1 MRKRFC
7 FLFII
12 CIFIFTMIGC
22 GNEIP
27 EMSEEESA
35 MVSNYAATLLLK
47 YDANYQTKLL
57 NQEQLEKEEQMQKQI
72 QEESDRLAAL
82 EAEKE
87 AKKQEEQQAKES
99 EGQSSVET
107 VTYVDPAEF
116 LGLDG
121 ISISYNGVEYLD
133 QYPKDGEDLYFA
145 TTATEGCKLA
155 VVHLGLSNQTAEV
168 RTVDVFS
175 TNARFKVSFND
186 GDYHSIM
193 STLFTEDFSVFNGEL
208 QPGECIDTVL
218 LMELKEEDC
227 VDVNGLNLYIKCN
240 DQTLKTKLY
249 P

>member
-12 CIFIFTMIGC
+12 CIFIFTMTGC

-72 QEESDRLAAL
+72 QEEADRLAAL

-87 AKKQEEQQAKES
+87 AKKQEEQAKET

-116 LGLDG
+116 LSLDG

-155 VVHLGLSNQTAEV
+155 VVHLSLSNQTAEV

-208 QPGECIDTVL
+208 QPGESVDTVL

-227 VDVNGLNLYIKCN
+227 VEVHALNLYIKCN
-240 DQTLKTKLY
+240 DQTLKTKLL
-249 P
+249 

>member
-7 FLFII
+7 FLFLI
-12 CIFIFTMIGC
+12 CIFIFTMTGC

-47 YDANYQTKLL
+47 YDSGYQTKLL
-57 NQEQLEKEEQMQKQI
+57 NQEQLEQEEQMQKQI
-72 QEESDRLAAL
+72 QEEAQRLAAL

-87 AKKQEEQQAKES
+87 AKQEEEQAKES
-99 EGQSSVET
+99 EGQSSVEN
-107 VTYVDPAEF
+107 VTYVNPAEF

-155 VVHLGLSNQTAEV
+155 VVHLGLSNQTSEV
-168 RTVDVFS
+168 RSADVFS

-186 GDYHSIM
+186 GDYHNIM
-193 STLFTEDFSVFNGEL
+193 STLFSEDFSVFNGEL
-208 QPGECIDTVL
+208 QPGESVDTVL
-218 LMELKEEDC
+218 LMELKDEDC
-227 VDVNGLNLYIKCN
+227 VDVNALNLYIKCN
-240 DQTLKTKLY
+240 DQTIKTKLF
-249 P
+249 

>member
-12 CIFIFTMIGC
+12 CIFIFTMTGC

-72 QEESDRLAAL
+72 QEEADRLAAL

-87 AKKQEEQQAKES
+87 AKKQEEQAKET

-155 VVHLGLSNQTAEV
+155 VVHLSLSNQTAEV

-208 QPGECIDTVL
+208 QPGESVDTVL

-227 VDVNGLNLYIKCN
+227 VEVHALNLYIKCN
-240 DQTLKTKLY
+240 DQTLKTKLL
-249 P
+249 

>member
-72 QEESDRLAAL
+72 QDEADRLAAL

-175 TNARFKVSFND
+175 PNARFKVSFND
-186 GDYHSIM
+186 GESHSIM
-193 STLFTEDFSVFNGEL
+193 STLCSEDFSVFNGEL

-227 VDVNGLNLYIKCN
+227 VDVNALNLYIKCN

>member
-7 FLFII
+7 FLFLI
-12 CIFIFTMIGC
+12 CIFIFTMTGC

-47 YDANYQTKLL
+47 YDSGYQTKLL
-57 NQEQLEKEEQMQKQI
+57 NQEQLEQEEQMQKQI
-72 QEESDRLAAL
+72 QEEAQRLAAL

-87 AKKQEEQQAKES
+87 AKKQEEEQAKES
-99 EGQSSVET
+99 EGQSSVEN
-107 VTYVDPAEF
+107 VTYVNPAEF

-155 VVHLGLSNQTAEV
+155 VVHLGLSNQTSEV
-168 RTVDVFS
+168 RNADVFS

-193 STLFTEDFSVFNGEL
+193 STLFTEDFSVFNGEI
-208 QPGECIDTVL
+208 QPGESVDTVL

-227 VDVNGLNLYIKCN
+227 VDVNALNLYIKCN
-240 DQTLKTKLY
+240 DQTLKTKLL
-249 P
+249 

>member
-7 FLFII
+7 FLFLIY
-12 CIFIFTMIGC
+12 IFIFGMTGC

-47 YDANYQTKLL
+47 YDSGYQTKLL

-72 QEESDRLAAL
+72 QEEAERLAAL

-87 AKKQEEQQAKES
+87 ANKQEKQAKVS

-107 VTYVDPAEF
+107 VSYVNPAEF

-155 VVHLGLSNQTAEV
+155 VVHLGLSNQTSEV
-168 RTVDVFS
+168 RSADVFS

-208 QPGECIDTVL
+208 QPGDYVDTVL

-227 VDVNGLNLYIKCN
+227 VNVYSLNLYIKCH
-240 DQTLKTKLY
+240 DQTLKTKLL
-249 P
+249 

>member
-72 QEESDRLAAL
+72 QEEADRLAAL

-87 AKKQEEQQAKES
+87 AKKLEEQQAKES

-121 ISISYNGVEYLD
+121 ISISYNGVEYFD

-145 TTATEGCKLA
+145 TTATEGCKLS

-168 RTVDVFS
+168 RTIDVFS

-227 VDVNGLNLYIKCN
+227 VDVNALNLYIKCN